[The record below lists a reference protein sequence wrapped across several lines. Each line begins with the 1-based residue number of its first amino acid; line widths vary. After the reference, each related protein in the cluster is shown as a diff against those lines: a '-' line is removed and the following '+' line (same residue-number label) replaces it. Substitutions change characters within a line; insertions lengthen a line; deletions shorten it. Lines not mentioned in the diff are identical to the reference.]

1 MARYFTGSSTLEG
14 LERMMMD
21 PSRTTPAHT
30 EPRRKMPQKKPPCDR
45 PVGPHP
51 HEQEIKE
58 RDEGRPLSSGTRE
71 YGDIA
76 VH

>member
-1 MARYFTGSSTLEG
+1 MARYFMGSTTLEG

-45 PVGPHP
+45 PVRLHP
-51 HEQEIKE
+51 SE
-58 RDEGRPLSSGTRE
+58 RK
-71 YGDIA
+71 
-76 VH
+76 V